1 MSWFRKPKIEIQ
13 STPDIAS
20 SILYDET
27 TFYNKFTHDLLQ
39 AKEEVIIESPYI
51 TVQRLRKLKTVFETL
66 VRKGV
71 DVVIITKPPHEHDEI
86 MAEQSEAG
94 IRFFEAL
101 GPQVLLCEGGHHRK
115 LAMIDRQVLW
125 EGSLNILS
133 QSHSREFMRRI
144 ESKKLTEEMFK
155 FLRFNTLEF
164 FKKKI

>member
-1 MSWFRKPKIEIQ
+1 MSWFRKSKTENQ
-13 STPDIAS
+13 LLPDIAS

-27 TFYNKFTHDLLQ
+27 TFYNQFRHDLL
-39 AKEEVIIESPYI
+39 AAEEEVIIESPYI
-51 TVQRLRKLKTVFETL
+51 TVQRLRMLKPIFEKVVKRGVNVFIVT
-66 VRKGV
+66 RN
-71 DVVIITKPPHEHDEI
+71 PQEHDEV
-86 MAEQSEAG
+86 MAQHAEAG

-101 GPQVLLCEGGHHRK
+101 GPQVLLCDGGHHRK
-115 LAMIDRQVLW
+115 LALIDRKILW

-155 FLRFNTLEF
+155 FLKFDKLNF